1 MTKNQIRTEIETLK
15 KEYEFWKTQADT
27 FKIATNGSFGK
38 LGSKYSPLYSPEL
51 LLQTTITGQLCLLM
65 LTEAM
70 ETVGIK
76 IMSAN
81 TDGIVCKCDKSQEKD
96 MEKVA
101 WNWMLDTSFNLE
113 RTDYELV
120 ASRDVNNYLAVKT
133 DGKLKGKGIFG
144 GNSLMKNPDR
154 RIIYKAVAEFLSK
167 GIPIEDTIYGCED
180 ISQFVTVRAVTGGA
194 KYNGEYLGKAVR
206 FYSAKFDGAIASND
220 DCIYY
225 AANGNKVPKS
235 TGCKPIMD
243 LSVGLPN
250 DLDYG
255 TYIFDARKLLMEVGY
270 VGV

>member
-1 MTKNQIRTEIETLK
+1 MESAGIVIR
-15 KEYEFWKTQADT
+15 
-27 FKIATNGSFGK
+27 
-38 LGSKYSPLYSPEL
+38 
-51 LLQTTITGQLCLLM
+51 
-65 LTEAM
+65 
-70 ETVGIK
+70 
-76 IMSAN
+76 SAN
-81 TDGIVCKCDKSQEKD
+81 TDGIVCHAPRTLERTFQ
-96 MEKVA
+96 KVA
-101 WNWMLDTSFNLE
+101 WDWMLDTSFNLE

-133 DGKLKGKGIFG
+133 DGKLKGKGVFG
-144 GNSLMKNPDR
+144 GSGLTKNPDR
-154 RIIYKAVAEFLSK
+154 HIIYKAVADFLSK

-180 ISQFVTVRAVTGGA
+180 MSQFVTVRAVTGGA
-194 KYNGEYLGKAVR
+194 MFNDKYLGKAVR

-255 TYIFDARKLLMEVGY
+255 SYIFDARKLLMEVGY
-270 VGV
+270 VGA